1 MLEKTATKRLCER
14 IMDVGWGQPPKW
26 VWRIFRANDL
36 SWVSALKGSCCQP
49 RAMPWE
55 RGKGRFIRLEAIGM
69 TLLIGP
75 KNATAARSQGMAL
88 G

>member
-1 MLEKTATKRLCER
+1 
-14 IMDVGWGQPPKW
+14 
-26 VWRIFRANDL
+26 
-36 SWVSALKGSCCQP
+36 
-49 RAMPWE
+49 MPWE